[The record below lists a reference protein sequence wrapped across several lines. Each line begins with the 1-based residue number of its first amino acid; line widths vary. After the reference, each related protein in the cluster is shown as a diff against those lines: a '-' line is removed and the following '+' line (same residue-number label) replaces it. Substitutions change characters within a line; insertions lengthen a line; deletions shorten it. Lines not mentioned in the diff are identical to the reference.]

1 MEYMN
6 KISFKEIIF
15 ILILFVVLIGLIVVT
30 PFIERF
36 KNDGKL
42 IISEV
47 MSSNSY
53 TSLDKFG
60 KYSDYIEIYNG
71 YDYEIDLGEYYL
83 SDDYFNA
90 RKWKFPLGVKIAAK
104 GYMVIYATGKDTVID
119 GECHTNFKLDKGG
132 EVVSLSNREGKAV
145 SKVIYNTTDSDT
157 SYGYNDKL
165 GRYVYY
171 FEGTPG
177 DYNGDNYSESPVVS
191 SKVLGKL
198 SITEYITDNNVI
210 KSSDGKYYQM
220 VEIYN
225 SSNSD
230 KCIKGYTLT
239 SDKHGINK
247 YVFGDVTIK
256 AGSYLV
262 LYLSSSDEIINGEYH
277 VNFRILEDDR
287 VLILS
292 DNEKNVMDEV
302 KIVTLGRDMSYGLY
316 NGKWYY
322 YQEASMGV
330 DNDKNYVM
338 GVDYSR
344 DIIINEVSSV
354 DEEFIELK
362 NVTGNSINLSNYS
375 IKDKSGK
382 EVKLP
387 EVSINGGGYLVLY
400 GSDNYS
406 YNNGKINMGIHINNS
421 NEEIYLYKNNV
432 LIDTFYGGKLDSG
445 VSKGLNDNNEVVYFK
460 NKTMGSSNSKTYFWG
475 YASTVEYSITGGYVD
490 EGSKLELKTSDGSE
504 IYYTIDGSFPTRSSL
519 KYKGYITIDKTM
531 VVKAISYKDNYI
543 ESSVVSRTFFV
554 GREHDMPVVSI
565 STNRDNLF
573 GSYGI
578 ISNYH
583 SNNKKKISFEFYE
596 SDGSL
601 GVSFVGEMRLSG
613 MDSREREQKSMAIYL
628 KKEYG
633 LSSVSYPFFK
643 YNKVHNY
650 SSFTLRNSGED
661 PLGIRIQ
668 DTVLTYMLQGE
679 MDIDLQDYR
688 ALVVYVNGEYYGLYN
703 MRERLNGDYLESYGM
718 DKDSSALIK
727 YTEAKSGS
735 VWEYNNLYN
744 YIVNHNVKD
753 KDVYEYLKSQI
764 DMQELVN
771 YMIVESFYGNT
782 DLGNIRYYKAVD
794 GKWRWMLYD
803 LDWSLWNTRLD
814 YSYPVI
820 NRKISAA
827 TYLYSIID
835 ITRRLYQN
843 SEFRELYLDSFGK
856 YLKTTFLPSRV
867 DGIID
872 ELSKEIEDEIS
883 YHISRWGDKPKSILG
898 WRNNINLF
906 KERYHDRYNYVVNTV
921 KSSFGLSQEE
931 YDKYFK

>member
-1 MEYMN
+1 MN

-15 ILILFVVLIGLIVVT
+15 ILILFVILIGLILVT

-36 KNDGKL
+36 RNDGEL
-42 IISEV
+42 IINEV
-47 MSSNSY
+47 MASNSY

-71 YDYEIDLGEYYL
+71 YDYEVDLSEYYL
-83 SDDYFNA
+83 SDDYLNA
-90 RKWKFPLGVKIAAK
+90 RKWKFPSGVKIAPK
-104 GYMVIYATGKDTVID
+104 EYMVVYASGMDTVID
-119 GECHTNFKLDKGG
+119 GEYHTNFKLDKGG
-132 EVVSLSNREGKAV
+132 EVVSLSSKEGKTI
-145 SKVIYNTTDSDT
+145 SKVIYNATDSDT

-171 FEGTPG
+171 FEGSPG
-177 DYNGDNYSESPVVS
+177 KYNGDNYSDSPVES
-191 SKVLGKL
+191 SLILGEL
-198 SITEYITDNNVI
+198 RITEYVTDNATI

-220 VEIYN
+220 IEIYN

-230 KCIKGYTLT
+230 KSIKGYTL
-239 SDKHGINK
+239 SNDKNNTDK
-247 YVFGDVTIK
+247 YVFGDITIK

-262 LYLSSSDEIINGEYH
+262 IYLSMVDEVIDGECHINFE
-277 VNFRILEDDR
+277 IKDDDKI
-287 VLILS
+287 LILS
-292 DNEKNVMDEV
+292 DNEKNIMDEV
-302 KIVTLGRDMSYGLY
+302 KIVTLGGDMSYGLY

-322 YQEASMGV
+322 YQNPSMGLDNDNNYILDV
-330 DNDKNYVM
+330 DN
-338 GVDYSR
+338 SR
-344 DIIINEVSSV
+344 DIIINEVSSLN
-354 DEEFIELK
+354 EEFIELK
-362 NVTGNSINLSNYS
+362 NVTKNSINLKKYS

-382 EVKLP
+382 EMNFPDV
-387 EVSINGGGYLVLY
+387 EISGGGYLVVY
-400 GSDNYS
+400 GSDEYS
-406 YNNGKINMGIHINNS
+406 YSKGKIYAGFHINNS
-421 NEEIYLYKNNV
+421 SEEIYLYKNNV

-460 NKTMGSSNSKTYFWG
+460 NKTMGSSNSKTYFLG
-475 YASTVEYSITGGYVD
+475 YADEVEYSIMGGYVD
-490 EGSKLELKTSDGSE
+490 KGSRLELKTSDGSE
-504 IYYTIDGSFPTRSSL
+504 IYYTIDGSFPTKSSL

-531 VVKAISYKDNYI
+531 VVKAVSYKDNYI

-565 STNRDNLF
+565 STNRNNLF

-578 ISNYH
+578 ISNYYG
-583 SNNKKKISFEFYE
+583 NNKKKISFEFYE

-601 GVSFVGEMRLSG
+601 GVSFTGEMRLSG
-613 MDSREREQKSMAIYL
+613 MDSREKEQKSMAIYL

-643 YNKVHNY
+643 YNQVNKY

-688 ALVVYVNGEYYGLYN
+688 AVVVYVNGEYYGLYN

-718 DKDSSALIK
+718 DKDNSTLIK
-727 YTEAKSGS
+727 YTTAKSGNVS
-735 VWEYNNLYN
+735 EYNNLYN
-744 YIVNHNVKD
+744 YIINHNVKD
-753 KDVYEYLKSQI
+753 KDVYEYLESQI

-782 DLGNIRYYKAVD
+782 DLGNIRYYKVEN

-803 LDWSLWNTRLD
+803 LDWSLWNAGLD
-814 YSYPVI
+814 YSYPVV
-820 NRKISAA
+820 NKKIPAA

-843 SEFRELYLDSFGK
+843 SEFRELYLSSFGK

-867 DGIID
+867 DEIID
-872 ELSKEIEDEIS
+872 EVSKEIENEIS
-883 YHISRWGDKPKSILG
+883 YHISRWKDNVKSVSE
-898 WRNNINLF
+898 WKNNINLF
-906 KERYHDRYNYVVNTV
+906 KERYHNRYNYVVNNI
-921 KSSFGLSQEE
+921 KSSFGLTQEE
-931 YDKYFK
+931 YDKYFG